1 MKTNV
6 RDIIQINEYIRERE
20 NDRFA
25 LSLFFLSV
33 FEKQKKSSNQ
43 KIRDHQAKNNAYTVY
58 INEKKERTIRWF
70 YFS

>member
-33 FEKQKKSSNQ
+33 FEK
-43 KIRDHQAKNNAYTVY
+43 
-58 INEKKERTIRWF
+58 
-70 YFS
+70 